1 MIDALIRFSIRQ
13 RVLVTFLA
21 IAAGIAAAWYGLG
34 LPIDAVPDITTNQ
47 VQINALAP
55 GFAPQEMEKYVT
67 SPIEIA
73 LASLPHKEEI
83 RSLSQP
89 GLSQVTVTLHDDAD
103 LYVARQ
109 LVNERLTEIKEL
121 LPPGVTAELA
131 PISTGLGEIVQF
143 AVESDPPGKYSL
155 MQLRTILDWDI
166 KPLLRTVPGV
176 IEVNTY
182 GGAVRQFEV
191 KIDPAKLIRH
201 GVSLRQVMDA
211 LAENNQNAGGA
222 YLERGG
228 EQELIRGVGLLQSA
242 EDIER
247 VVVTASQGVPLLV
260 RDLGE
265 VGLGQALRQGA
276 ATKDGKGE
284 VTIGIVMLLKGENSL
299 EVATAVRDKLAAI
312 QKTLP
317 AGVKLN
323 VFYDRRELVQKTIG
337 TAGRNLI
344 EGGVLVAAILFLFL
358 LQVRAGLI
366 VASIIPLAMAFAAVG
381 MRYFGVS
388 ANLMSL
394 GAIDFGL
401 IVDAAVIMV
410 ENSVRCLA
418 EKRAALGRKLD
429 ESERLEVVE
438 HSSVEVREASQFG
451 EMIII
456 AAYLPVLALAGLEGK
471 TFRPMAFTVILA
483 LSAAL
488 ILSLTLVPALSALFL
503 KDRAERH
510 NAALEWLRK
519 QYEPALRWLLANP
532 WPPVIAAMV
541 FVLIGVAGFGVLGSE
556 FIPELDEGAIAMNQ
570 VRPKS
575 VSLNETIR
583 QATMLEQELMKIPEI
598 SSIVGRIG
606 RPEIATDPMGP
617 DLVDTFIMLKPE
629 AQWAGPEKKAELIS
643 RIEAAAAKFP
653 GLTFGFSQ
661 PIKYRMLELIEGA
674 GARADV
680 TVKIF
685 GDDPAQLTRLGNAV
699 AAAAKPIRGARDVKV
714 QQLAGLPTLS
724 VHIDREA
731 IARHGL
737 NVAEVQEV
745 IQTAI
750 AGAKASVVLEGFKR
764 VDLVVRFADASRGT
778 AEDLAKLPVRAPGGQ
793 NLLLGQLAKFE
804 REEGPAEIARE
815 NGQQRIS
822 VEMNVRD
829 RDIGSFVEE
838 ARGAVAAAPPGYR
851 IEWTGTAEHLDS
863 GRKRLLIAVP
873 VTFALILLMLYVTFG
888 ALRPAVLVFSGVP
901 FAATG
906 GVLALL
912 VRDMPFSIS
921 AGVGFIA
928 VSGVAVLNGVVMLSF
943 IGDLRKRGLS
953 VVDATI
959 EGALVRL
966 RPVLMTATVASLGF
980 LPMALST
987 GTGAEVQRPVATVVI
1002 GGLVTSTI
1010 LTLLVLPVLN
1020 TLSDSYKGHSS

>member
-109 LVNERLTEIKEL
+109 LVNERLTEIKEI

-532 WPPVIAAMV
+532 WPPVIAALV

-556 FIPELDEGAIAMNQ
+556 FIPELDEGAIA
-570 VRPKS
+570 
-575 VSLNETIR
+575 
-583 QATMLEQELMKIPEI
+583 
-598 SSIVGRIG
+598 
-606 RPEIATDPMGP
+606 
-617 DLVDTFIMLKPE
+617 
-629 AQWAGPEKKAELIS
+629 
-643 RIEAAAAKFP
+643 
-653 GLTFGFSQ
+653 
-661 PIKYRMLELIEGA
+661 
-674 GARADV
+674 
-680 TVKIF
+680 
-685 GDDPAQLTRLGNAV
+685 
-699 AAAAKPIRGARDVKV
+699 
-714 QQLAGLPTLS
+714 
-724 VHIDREA
+724 
-731 IARHGL
+731 
-737 NVAEVQEV
+737 
-745 IQTAI
+745 
-750 AGAKASVVLEGFKR
+750 
-764 VDLVVRFADASRGT
+764 
-778 AEDLAKLPVRAPGGQ
+778 
-793 NLLLGQLAKFE
+793 
-804 REEGPAEIARE
+804 
-815 NGQQRIS
+815 
-822 VEMNVRD
+822 
-829 RDIGSFVEE
+829 
-838 ARGAVAAAPPGYR
+838 
-851 IEWTGTAEHLDS
+851 
-863 GRKRLLIAVP
+863 
-873 VTFALILLMLYVTFG
+873 
-888 ALRPAVLVFSGVP
+888 
-901 FAATG
+901 
-906 GVLALL
+906 
-912 VRDMPFSIS
+912 
-921 AGVGFIA
+921 
-928 VSGVAVLNGVVMLSF
+928 
-943 IGDLRKRGLS
+943 
-953 VVDATI
+953 
-959 EGALVRL
+959 
-966 RPVLMTATVASLGF
+966 
-980 LPMALST
+980 
-987 GTGAEVQRPVATVVI
+987 
-1002 GGLVTSTI
+1002 
-1010 LTLLVLPVLN
+1010 
-1020 TLSDSYKGHSS
+1020 